1 MLERLNGA
9 GVALAAPFFVWL
21 AGIAVTLLP
30 LGFYAPAYVYA
41 GKTAVC
47 AALVAALR
55 PWRFVRCGG
64 TWRDVA
70 LGVLVGL
77 AVYVLWAWPEC
88 VPWDGVTAWYRRWLV
103 MPIGGMP
110 DYAASWCYAWDR
122 SPALAAAKL
131 VGSAFV
137 IAPIEEFFFRGC
149 LMRWLSQRDWQGLP
163 LAAGGRQAFWATAIV
178 FAFEHDRFVAGLLAG
193 LAYGGLAVRTNSL
206 RAPIAAH
213 VTTNLILGLHVL
225 LADAYHFW

>member
-64 TWRDVA
+64 SWRDVA

-88 VPWDGVTAWYRRWLV
+88 VPWEGVTAWYRRWLV

-110 DYAASWCYAWDR
+110 DYAASWCYAWDY

-149 LMRWLSQRDWQGLP
+149 LMRWLSQRDWLGLP
-163 LAAGGRQAFWATAIV
+163 LAAVGRQAFWTTAIV